1 MFMFVKMSFKIK
13 LQLHTDVI
21 NHVFSETPAG
31 DVFTSGG
38 LSASSVISCV
48 SL

>member
-1 MFMFVKMSFKIK
+1 MFVKMTFKIK

-21 NHVFSETPAG
+21 NHVFSDMPAG
-31 DVFTSGG
+31 DVFRSGG